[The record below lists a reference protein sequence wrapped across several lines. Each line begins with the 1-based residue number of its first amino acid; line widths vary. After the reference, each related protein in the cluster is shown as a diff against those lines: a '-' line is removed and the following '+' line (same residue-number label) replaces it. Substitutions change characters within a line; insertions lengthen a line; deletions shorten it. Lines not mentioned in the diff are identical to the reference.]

1 MSLLRTAR
9 TTIAA
14 EMLLLA
20 LVACTSSAPEPTA
33 SSPPAPATP
42 NAAPTDH
49 ITPLIPQVMSTPRWF
64 TGADGQAHLVYELQL
79 TNAFPVPATV
89 TDVRTKDAGSGA
101 TVQDLGGDLLLAA
114 TGLLGAAYANQ
125 TTTIPAASVGVVWM
139 DVPFANP
146 SRIPAK
152 IDHQITV
159 SVPPG
164 LPVASTVTYTAA
176 EAEVDHRPPVVLGP
190 PLAGDNWIALG
201 SCCDGPHRRALQP
214 VNGKLQGSQ
223 RFAIDWNGMDSSNH
237 MTEGDPKENASWIF
251 YGAPVLA
258 VADAKVVTV
267 VDDQPDQTPDNPQ
280 PVDFAH
286 ADGNQVVLALG
297 DGRYAFYAHLVPGS
311 VTVAVGDTVKEG
323 QVIGKLGNS
332 GNTTGPHLHFH
343 VADGIS
349 PFDADGLPYVFTSF
363 TLRGRTPALDQVQS
377 FISAGTAIPV
387 DTTISGARKDAFP
400 QSLDVV
406 DFPPLR

>member
-1 MSLLRTAR
+1 MSLPRKAQ

-14 EMLLLA
+14 GMMVLA
-20 LVACTSSAPEPTA
+20 LAACTSSPPKPTA
-33 SSPPAPATP
+33 SSPHAPATP
-42 NAAPTDH
+42 SATSTDQ

-64 TGADGQAHLVYELQL
+64 TGADDRAHLVYELQL
-79 TNAFPVPATV
+79 TNAFPVPVTV

-101 TVQDLGGDLLLAA
+101 TVQDLEGDGLLAA
-114 TGLLGAAYANQ
+114 TGLLGAGYANP

-139 DVPFANP
+139 DVPFA
-146 SRIPAK
+146 SAARIPAK

-176 EAEVDHRPPVVLGP
+176 AAEVDHRPPVVLGP

-214 VNGKLQGSQ
+214 VNGTLRNSQ
-223 RFAIDWNGMDSSNH
+223 RFAIDWNGMDSSGH
-237 MTEGDPKENASWIF
+237 MTNGDPKENASWTF

-267 VDDQPDQTPDNPQ
+267 VNDQPDQTPENPQ
-280 PVDFAH
+280 PVDYAH

-311 VTVAVGDTVKEG
+311 VTVAVGDTVTEG

-363 TLRGRTPALDQVQS
+363 TLRGRAPALDQLES
-377 FISAGTAIPV
+377 LINAGSAIPV
-387 DTTISGARKDAFP
+387 DTTTSGPRKRAFP
-400 QSLDVV
+400 LSLDVV